1 MAIQPVTQPFCHY
14 VFVIHTSGVKTNT
27 NAKYVTVVCPPE
39 QIHAD
44 MENPQPHI
52 RAVEWL
58 NMSEILPWS
67 IVLSLN
73 VNSVDNKNNK
83 KELF

>member
-52 RAVEWL
+52 RAVE
-58 NMSEILPWS
+58 
-67 IVLSLN
+67 
-73 VNSVDNKNNK
+73 
-83 KELF
+83 